1 MDLLKK
7 RILEDGKAIG
17 ENIIKVDEFLNHQ
30 VDPVLMNE
38 IGKEFKRLF
47 DGSNI
52 TKILTIEASGIAI
65 GAFVALHFGVQLV
78 FAKKTKSLNIDD
90 DVYSSSVYSFTKK
103 TEYDVK
109 VSRKYLSDKDNILIV
124 DDFLA
129 NGRAALGLV
138 DIATQAGANIE
149 GIGIVI
155 EKGFQE
161 GGQILRDKGFRVESL
176 AVIDHMGNGEIKFKS

>member
-7 RILEDGKAIG
+7 RILEDGRAIG
-17 ENIIKVDEFLNHQ
+17 NNIIKVDEFLNHQ

-38 IGKEFKRLF
+38 IGKEFKKLF
-47 DGSNI
+47 SDRDI

-65 GAFVALHFGVQLV
+65 GAFVALHFGVPLV
-78 FAKKTKSLNIDD
+78 FAKKAKSLNIDD
-90 DVYSSSVYSFTKK
+90 DVYSTSVYSFTKR
-103 TEYDVK
+103 TDYDVK
-109 VSRKYLSDKDNILIV
+109 VSRKYLSAEDNILIV

-138 DIATQAGANIE
+138 DIVSQAGASLE

-161 GGQILRDKGFRVESL
+161 GGKLLRDKGFRVESL
-176 AVIDHMGNGEIKFKS
+176 AVINHMGNGEIEFN

>member
-1 MDLLKK
+1 MRSERSSKGFF
-7 RILEDGKAIG
+7 ED
-17 ENIIKVDEFLNHQ
+17 
-30 VDPVLMNE
+30 
-38 IGKEFKRLF
+38 KE
-47 DGSNI
+47 I

-65 GAFVALHFGVQLV
+65 GAFVALHLGVPMV

-109 VSRKYLSDKDNILIV
+109 VSRKYLSNKDNILIV

-138 DIATQAGANIE
+138 DIVTQAGAKVE
-149 GIGIVI
+149 GIGIVV

-161 GGQILRDKGFRVESL
+161 GGQILREKGYRVESL
-176 AVIDHMGNGEIKFKS
+176 AIINHMGNGEIEFK